1 MRQSIINC
9 LAKSIT
15 RVPFGE
21 KLVIIAN
28 VLVHDWRI
36 HPSGGC
42 FFNLPEERNKK
53 IELVFHDLD
62 SESKRILKH
71 FLWKEYCN
79 SSIPEEMGNC
89 FYRHGN
95 PKIFTKA
102 EREEQKKAPLLLS
115 KIKKKYKLIQN
126 ECAPES
132 LVYHHGLDKMQQ
144 KVLNYIQG
152 KDFIDAGACYGDS
165 TLVFSQYHPRK
176 IYAFEPSPINQ
187 QHFLEL
193 MKKTHVPE
201 EIYELVP
208 CGLDSKAG
216 TLFFSDKGDGSND
229 LKKSGETKA
238 DLITLDSYVFK
249 NQLNVG
255 LIKADVEGMGLEM
268 LKGAHET
275 ILKYRPVL
283 SLSIYHNQEE
293 FFGIYPLL
301 KEWKLNYH
309 FHVRSLS
316 FPFNIGEITL
326 IGVPEE
332 LLK

>member
-1 MRQSIINC
+1 MKKSIISRLSN
-9 LAKSIT
+9 LVSKL
-15 RVPFGE
+15 PLGD

-36 HPSGGC
+36 NPPVTGFLFEKEKYS
-42 FFNLPEERNKK
+42 K
-53 IELVFHDLD
+53 IQTVYHDLD
-62 SESKRILKH
+62 SKSQRILQR
-71 FLWKEYCN
+71 FLWRELYLPNTLQDARYFFYNYSRIFSKE
-79 SSIPEEMGNC
+79 
-89 FYRHGN
+89 
-95 PKIFTKA
+95 
-102 EREEQKKAPLLLS
+102 ERKEQKSLYAQLHKVQN
-115 KIKKKYKLIQN
+115 KYHLAEN
-126 ECAPES
+126 EGGPES
-132 LVYHHGLDKMQQ
+132 LGYHNGLDKMPQQ
-144 KVLNYIQG
+144 VLNYIQG

-216 TLFFSDKGDGSND
+216 TLFFSDKGDGGND

-238 DLITLDSYVFK
+238 DLITLDNFTEK

-255 LIKADVEGMGLEM
+255 LIKADLEGMGLEM

-293 FFGIYPLL
+293 FFGTYPLL

-309 FHVRSLS
+309 FHVRALS
-316 FPFNIGEITL
+316 FPFNIAEITL

>member
-1 MRQSIINC
+1 MLKKLIRIIFNMVFD
-9 LAKSIT
+9 L
-15 RVPFGE
+15 PFGE
-21 KLVIIAN
+21 KLIIIVN
-28 VLVHDWRI
+28 ILVHDWRI
-36 HPSGGC
+36 H
-42 FFNLPEERNKK
+42 LPVTGSLFKK
-53 IELVFHDLD
+53 EKFIYTQFQSIYHDLEP
-62 SESKRILKH
+62 ESQRILQR
-71 FLWKEYCN
+71 FLWKELYLTSTQKEACCYFYN
-79 SSIPEEMGNC
+79 YSKIYSKEE
-89 FYRHGN
+89 R
-95 PKIFTKA
+95 K
-102 EREEQKKAPLLLS
+102 EQKSSCAQLC
-115 KIKKKYKLIQN
+115 KIQKKYHLAKN
-126 ECAPES
+126 EGGPES
-132 LVYHHGLDKMQQ
+132 LLYHHGLDKMSQ

-152 KDFIDAGACYGDS
+152 KDFIDAGAFYGES
-165 TLVFSQYHPRK
+165 TFVLSQYHPRK
-176 IYAFEPSPINQ
+176 IYAFEPSPTNRL
-187 QHFLEL
+187 HFSGL
-193 MKKTHVPE
+193 MEKVHVPK

-208 CGLDSKAG
+208 YGLDSQAD
-216 TLFFSDKGDGSND
+216 TLFFFDTGDGDND
-229 LKKSGETKA
+229 LKKPGKTKA

-326 IGVPEE
+326 IGIPEE